1 MVVFYAFNDE
11 NRTLLRYYSGIA
23 KTAFFQTCKFVFCAP
38 KQQVFGN
45 IVLKFHPFFTHHAF
59 TRHCSVKLKYLANLC
74 GNPIGF
80 CCAQPPVLQHQQST
94 LTN

>member
-38 KQQVFGN
+38 KQQIFSD
-45 IVLKFHPFFTHHAF
+45 IALKLILFHLFIH
-59 TRHCSVKLKYLANLC
+59 
-74 GNPIGF
+74 
-80 CCAQPPVLQHQQST
+80 PPLPGKPQIPS
-94 LTN
+94 